1 MGIGKVQQ
9 SFLYRNTIFATLN
22 EVKMYHIFVL
32 IEVHDNIPK
41 KNVWHIHIQPFGS
54 SFLFII
60 TRVFYLIIE

>member
-41 KNVWHIHIQPFGS
+41 KNVWHIHIQSFGS
-54 SFLFII
+54 SFLII
-60 TRVFYLIIE
+60 IRVLYLIIE